1 MALGLICLWWRKL
14 EPQGIVSQCLW
25 TVEPEFKQDTLIRGL
40 TGMRILQQNLTGP
53 YKAKFLGKSE
63 AWFNMRNYSRETFKT
78 ASITENVVCLS
89 FFSFFFFYPIGQ
101 LSLYFTLAQSPLL
114 NHCKVCLW
122 AFCDQ
127 ECMEVCEH
135 PAIAPPSV
143 EVEDI
148 LMVGFTVAW
157 SLRTYQCFLHFI
169 IFLWTE
175 ISFRKR
181 GTKTRT
187 IEMHVRVTESKG
199 QATAKVLDH
208 TGHSSKAPGLLC
220 QYVSVFK
227 S

>member
-1 MALGLICLWWRKL
+1 
-14 EPQGIVSQCLW
+14 
-25 TVEPEFKQDTLIRGL
+25 
-40 TGMRILQQNLTGP
+40 
-53 YKAKFLGKSE
+53 
-63 AWFNMRNYSRETFKT
+63 MRNYSRETFKT
-78 ASITENVVCLS
+78 ASIMENVICL
-89 FFSFFFFYPIGQ
+89 FFFFFIPWDSC
-101 LSLYFTLAQSPLL
+101 LFTLAQSPLL

-127 ECMEVCEH
+127 ECMAVCEH
-135 PAIAPPSV
+135 PPTAPFSV

-148 LMVGFTVAW
+148 LMAAFTAAW

-169 IFLWTE
+169 IFTWTE
-175 ISFRKR
+175 ITLRQR

-199 QATAKVLDH
+199 QATAKVLNH

-220 QYVSVFK
+220 QFVSDFK